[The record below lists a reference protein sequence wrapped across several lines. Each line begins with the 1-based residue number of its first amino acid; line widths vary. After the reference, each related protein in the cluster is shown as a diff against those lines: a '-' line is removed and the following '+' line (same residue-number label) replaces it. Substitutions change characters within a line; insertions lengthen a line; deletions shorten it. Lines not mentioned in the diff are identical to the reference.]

1 MKPNPIVMAFIAGA
15 CAAPRGAP
23 VARQSV
29 SATPN
34 PPDLSHHR
42 LVDEGE
48 TGPSRPELRPYM
60 HQPPLV
66 HIVGAR
72 SLVVFTDG
80 VMFIEE
86 EPAARPKRGDEYP
99 AEMPRFPEDVRYSR
113 RVLTADR
120 LGLLRGNLA
129 KACPSLR
136 RSHAWCSRSG
146 YTSVTCNLDGV
157 EFVGTDNCN
166 GHDEDRQVFTVARE
180 IVDSVGKGAEP
191 SSHSDGEDWFSGT
204 DIERTLTP
212 IHWQKYAPPTG
223 N

>member
-1 MKPNPIVMAFIAGA
+1 MKPNPVVMAFVAGA
-15 CAAPRGAP
+15 CAVPRGAP
-23 VARQSV
+23 PARQSF

-72 SLVVFTDG
+72 SLVVFADG

-86 EPAARPKRGDEYP
+86 EPVGRTAGGDEYP
-99 AEMPRFPEDVRYSR
+99 AETPRFPEDVRYGRS
-113 RVLTADR
+113 VLTADR
-120 LGLLRGNLA
+120 LSLLRGNLA
-129 KACPSLR
+129 KACPSLTR
-136 RSHAWCSRSG
+136 SQRWCSHAG
-146 YTSVTCNLDGV
+146 YTRVTCNLDGV
-157 EFVGTDNCN
+157 EFVGTDNCD
-166 GHDEDRQVFTVARE
+166 GRGEGRQVFTVARE
-180 IVDSVGKGAEP
+180 IVDTLAKGVH
-191 SSHSDGEDWFSGT
+191 SSGHSAGEDWFSGT
-204 DIERTLTP
+204 DIERTLIP

-223 N
+223 D